1 MLKLNW
7 SRPLHGYNPK
17 RRGSWFVAAF
27 VCAAMLTLLL
37 RAAPARS
44 DGPDAYAIKDAQIV
58 VGNGRTIPR
67 GTVVFRGGLIT
78 GVGENVKIPAD
89 ARIING
95 TGMTVY
101 PGLIDAFTSIGL
113 QQQAQQTPAGPGGG
127 GRQAAQPAAS
137 AVGQQ
142 PSPEASHGDP
152 SLAAADQV
160 RPNGQGI
167 EDTRSVGVTSVLT
180 TSRQGIF
187 PGQGAL
193 INLAGDERARL
204 VLRTPVALTVQFR
217 SSSGFFTQ
225 YPNSLMGTVAF
236 IRQSFYDAVRY
247 RDEMERYNRVKRGIE
262 RPEYDKKLAALQPAL
277 RGEVPVLFVANNAGD
292 VRRALMIADEF
303 KLRPII
309 AGSVEPDR
317 SAAMIKAK
325 NVPVILSVDFPRR
338 AADLPEDEDEPLR
351 LLRLRAE
358 APKGPAHLA
367 RAGVKFAFSSG
378 TLRPQ
383 DFLPGVQRAV
393 ENGLPKEEA
402 IRALTINAA
411 EILGAADQLGTI
423 EEGKIANL
431 VVTSGDL
438 FARDT
443 RIRHL
448 FIDGNEV
455 EVRRP
460 EAPSRAGGAGRRPA
474 ATASGAAA
482 NIDPAGEWQ
491 LTVRTPAGDM
501 NVRLQLR
508 REGDQISGMLVTPQG
523 NFPVRNAVLTGN
535 QLRFTASVQVQA
547 DTMDAAFT
555 ATIDG
560 DNMQGAFTLPA
571 HGTMEFTGTRPR

>member
-1 MLKLNW
+1 
-7 SRPLHGYNPK
+7 
-17 RRGSWFVAAF
+17 
-27 VCAAMLTLLL
+27 
-37 RAAPARS
+37 
-44 DGPDAYAIKDAQIV
+44 
-58 VGNGRTIPR
+58 
-67 GTVVFRGGLIT
+67 
-78 GVGENVKIPAD
+78 
-89 ARIING
+89 
-95 TGMTVY
+95 
-101 PGLIDAFTSIGL
+101 
-113 QQQAQQTPAGPGGG
+113 
-127 GRQAAQPAAS
+127 
-137 AVGQQ
+137 
-142 PSPEASHGDP
+142 
-152 SLAAADQV
+152 
-160 RPNGQGI
+160 
-167 EDTRSVGVTSVLT
+167 
-180 TSRQGIF
+180 
-187 PGQGAL
+187 
-193 INLAGDERARL
+193 
-204 VLRTPVALTVQFR
+204 
-217 SSSGFFTQ
+217 
-225 YPNSLMGTVAF
+225 MGTVAF
-236 IRQSFYDAVRY
+236 IRQSFYDAARY
-247 RDEMERYNRVKRGIE
+247 RDVLERYNRVKRGIE

-277 RGEVPVLFVANNAGD
+277 RGEVPVLFVANNAAD

-338 AADLPEDEDEPLR
+338 AADFPEDEDEPLR
-351 LLRLRAE
+351 LLRQRAE
-358 APKGPAHLA
+358 APKGPAQLA
-367 RAGVKFAFSSG
+367 RAGVKFAFTSG
-378 TLRPQ
+378 SLRPQ

-393 ENGLPKEEA
+393 ENGLTKEEA

-448 FIDGNEV
+448 FIDGNEI

-460 EAPSRAGGAGRRPA
+460 EAPARAGGPGRRPGGIGSGGA
-474 ATASGAAA
+474 AT
-482 NIDPAGEWQ
+482 IDPTGEWQ

-535 QLRFTASVQVQA
+535 QLRFTASVQIQT
-547 DTMDAAFT
+547 DTMEAAVN

-560 DNMQGAFTLPA
+560 DNIQGAFTLPA

>member
-1 MLKLNW
+1 ML
-7 SRPLHGYNPK
+7 
-17 RRGSWFVAAF
+17 A
-27 VCAAMLTLLL
+27 LLL
-37 RAAPARS
+37 RATPVRS

-58 VGNGRTIPR
+58 VGNGRTIAR
-67 GTVVFRGGLIT
+67 GTVVFRSGLIT
-78 GVGENVKIPAD
+78 AVGENVRIPAD

-95 TGMTVY
+95 AGMTIY
-101 PGLIDAFTSIGL
+101 PGLIDAFTSIGF
-113 QQQAQQTPAGPGGG
+113 QQAQQTPAGPGGG
-127 GRQAAQPAAS
+127 GGRQVAQLATAA
-137 AVGQQ
+137 GQQ
-142 PSPEASHGDP
+142 PSPESSHGDP

-160 RPNGQGI
+160 RPGGQGI

-180 TSRQGIF
+180 TQRQGIF
-187 PGQGAL
+187 PGQSAL
-193 INLAGDERARL
+193 INLAGNEQARL

-217 SSSGFFTQ
+217 SSTGFFTQ

-236 IRQSFYDAVRY
+236 IRQSFYDATRY
-247 RDEMERYNRVKRGIE
+247 RDEMDRYNRIKRGIE

-325 NVPVILSVDFPRR
+325 NVPVIVSVDFPRR
-338 AADLPEDEDEPLR
+338 SADLPEDEDEPLR
-351 LLRLRAE
+351 LLRQRAE

-378 TLRPQ
+378 SLRPQ
-383 DFLPGVQRAV
+383 EFLPGVQRAV

-448 FIDGNEV
+448 FIDGNEI

-460 EAPSRAGGAGRRPA
+460 EAPARAGGQGRRPGGMG
-474 ATASGAAA
+474 SGGAAM
-482 NIDPAGEWQ
+482 IDPTGEWQ

-535 QLRFTASVQVQA
+535 QLRFTASVQVQT
-547 DTMDAAFT
+547 DTMEAAVN

-560 DNMQGAFTLPA
+560 DNIQGAFTLPA